1 MKGIIRLM
9 LVDDQRLFLES
20 LKIVLE
26 NQNEDI
32 KVVGIA
38 ENGDDALKNY
48 EGMDPQIILM
58 DVRMPVMDGVAAVR
72 AIKKRS
78 PHVKIIMLTTFED
91 DDYVK
96 EAMTAGAEG
105 YMLKNIDPPMLVSSI
120 KAVAAGSILISPK
133 VAGSLINHVYEN
145 EEDAFRSSNREK
157 PLWYGELSPREK
169 QILRYMLRELTNG
182 EIADMIHVGDQTIRN
197 YISTIY
203 SKLDVPNR
211 KEALEK
217 IRTLP
222 EYFYE

>member
-1 MKGIIRLM
+1 MDGIIRLM

-20 LKIVLE
+20 LRIVLE

-48 EGMDPQIILM
+48 EAMDPQIILM

-133 VAGSLINHVYEN
+133 VAGSLINHVYDN
-145 EEDAFRSSNREK
+145 EKDAFRSSRREM

-169 QILRYMLRELTNG
+169 QILRYMLSELTNG
-182 EIADMIHVGDQTIRN
+182 EIADKIHVGDQTIRN

-203 SKLDVPNR
+203 SKLEVTSR
-211 KEALEK
+211 REALERV
-217 IRTLP
+217 RTLP